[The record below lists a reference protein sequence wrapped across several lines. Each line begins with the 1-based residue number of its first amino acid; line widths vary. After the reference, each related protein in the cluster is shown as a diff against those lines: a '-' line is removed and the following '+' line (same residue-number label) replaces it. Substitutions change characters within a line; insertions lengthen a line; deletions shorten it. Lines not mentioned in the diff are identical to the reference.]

1 MQGVSVLPMRG
12 RWIACP
18 SMMYTSEE
26 RRCEGDGGQNLVSDE
41 GSCSSAL
48 VHATGE
54 VVACRGRPSHNG

>member
-1 MQGVSVLPMRG
+1 VQEVSGLPMRR
-12 RWIACP
+12 RWIVCP

-26 RRCEGDGGQNLVSDE
+26 RRCEGDGGQNLFSDE

-54 VVACRGRPSHNG
+54 IAACRGRLSHDG